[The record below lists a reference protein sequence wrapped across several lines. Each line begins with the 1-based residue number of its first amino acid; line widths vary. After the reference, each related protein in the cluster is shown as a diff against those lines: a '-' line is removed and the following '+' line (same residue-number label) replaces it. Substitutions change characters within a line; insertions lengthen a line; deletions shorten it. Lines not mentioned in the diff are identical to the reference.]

1 MGLDA
6 RRSAA
11 GWSAVM
17 LAGFL
22 YAETK
27 AEEPLLPL
35 TLFQNPVIG
44 ICSIGIFVARMGL
57 FGVIIYLRCSCRA

>member
-1 MGLDA
+1 
-6 RRSAA
+6 
-11 GWSAVM
+11 M